1 MLQKINLKSK
11 KTLFLCGAVL
21 LIISLCVALAVKV
34 SANKAVKKEPKTY
47 NYTEAEQRLAEEV
60 KLYLAQYIDLSDD
73 AAGEIVDVAVGNYNI
88 VLASDTDVIN
98 DEITDA
104 VRKRIRSTIFVLSE
118 QPETLSDETLDALSS
133 GVTEIIWNAVL
144 SVLQSVPIEAVV
156 TEEHREEYEYLIQSL
171 QSQIDALKERKMKV
185 SINANIQDKRDFN
198 VTAEDILA
206 CIDDMSEQEL
216 AELAEK
222 FGLSVDQ
229 LRELLETSI
238 SKSNEDLS
246 DDMKEQLEKELDKL
260 RKELEK
266 EISSTA
272 SKEGTVGKA
281 GEKGEKGEKG
291 ENGQNGADGKNGN
304 DGKTTYI
311 AYADDAKGTN
321 FSLTPTETAKY
332 VGTCITSAAQQPT
345 NYSQYGN
352 WQEYR
357 TYIITTTTDPDTGVT
372 TVHIN

>member
-1 MLQKINLKSK
+1 MLQKINFKSK
-11 KTLFLCGAVL
+11 KALFIVGAILLAIVLC
-21 LIISLCVALAVKV
+21 IALAVKV
-34 SANKAVKKEPKTY
+34 SAKKAAQKEVKTY
-47 NYTEAEQRLAEEV
+47 NYTEEEQKLANEV
-60 KLYLAQYIDLSDD
+60 KAYLVQYMDLPEDTASEIAD
-73 AAGEIVDVAVGNYNI
+73 AAVKNYNI

-98 DEITDA
+98 DEITEA

-144 SVLQSVPIEAVV
+144 SMLQSVPVEAAI
-156 TEEHREEYEYLIQSL
+156 TEDHKEEYEYLVQSL
-171 QSQIDALKERKMKV
+171 QSQMNALKERKMKV
-185 SINANIQDKRDFN
+185 SINANIQDKRDLDI
-198 VTAEDILA
+198 TAEDILA
-206 CIDDMSEQEL
+206 GIDDMNEQEL

-222 FGLSVDQ
+222 FGLSIDQ
-229 LRELLETSI
+229 IRDLLESSI

-246 DDMKEQLEKELDKL
+246 DDMKEKFEKEIDKL

-272 SKEGTVGKA
+272 SKEGTAGKA
-281 GEKGEKGEKG
+281 GEKGEKG
-291 ENGQNGADGKNGN
+291 ADGKTGN

-311 AYADDAKGTN
+311 AYADDAYGTN

-332 VGTCITSAAQQPT
+332 IGTCITSATKQPT
-345 NYSQYGN
+345 DYSQYGN

-357 TYIITTTTDPDTGVT
+357 TYIITSTTDPDTGVT